1 MPSSAVTSTDS
12 ALAPTSSGIAALAAP
27 DDTAD
32 RLEPAPAFSV
42 AFASAAV
49 AVSRAC
55 VVPCGTVAVYS
66 VVAAENV
73 PMSSAD
79 QLPSDPVSAVS
90 PARSA
95 FADAGGASRVTVTE

>member
-1 MPSSAVTSTDS
+1 MPFSAVTSTDN
-12 ALAPTSSGIAALAAP
+12 ALAPTSREIAALALP
-27 DDTAD
+27 ELTAD
-32 RLEPAPAFSV
+32 RLEPLPTRSV
-42 AFASAAV
+42 AFVSAVV

-55 VVPCGTVAVYS
+55 VVPFGTVAEYW

-79 QLPSDPVSAVS
+79 QLPSAPVSAVS

-95 FADAGGASRVTVTE
+95 LADATRASRVTVTE

>member
-1 MPSSAVTSTDS
+1 MPSSAVTSTDI
-12 ALAPTSSGIAALAAP
+12 ALAPTSSATAALAAP

-32 RLEPAPAFSV
+32 RLEPVPALSV
-42 AFASAAV
+42 AFASAVV

-55 VVPCGTVAVYS
+55 VVPFGTVAEYW

-79 QLPSDPVSAVS
+79 QVPSAPASALS

-95 FADAGGASRVTVTE
+95 FADATRSSRVTVTR